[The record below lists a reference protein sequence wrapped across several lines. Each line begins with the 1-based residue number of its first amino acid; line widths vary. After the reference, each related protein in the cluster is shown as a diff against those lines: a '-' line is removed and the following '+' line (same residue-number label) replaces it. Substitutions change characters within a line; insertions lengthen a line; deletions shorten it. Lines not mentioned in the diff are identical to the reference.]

1 MISFD
6 DSSNLSKINE
16 DDFKQQVDYLNRILL
31 DSFDNH
37 SIGLGWHHLLQN
49 YDEQLLT
56 RIKDTTLRLQSYA
69 KIMLVIGIGGSYLG
83 SNAINNILNNDL
95 NNEFQLI
102 YVGQGLDSDY
112 LNEVYNYVK
121 DQSFVINVVS
131 KSGVT
136 LETSLAFRLFED
148 LMIKKY
154 PDTYKERIVVTT
166 SYVQSNLY
174 DYSIKQ
180 KYEIYGIAKD
190 IGGRYSVFSAVGLIS
205 LAFTNLNITEFVK
218 GAIAASNDVLNKK
231 SVAYRY
237 AYNRFIQY
245 NKGKVIVVLATYDSR
260 MLYFLKWWQQLF
272 GESEGKNE
280 SGLFPSFLVYSTDL
294 HSMGQ
299 YIQEGP
305 KTLFET
311 VIFFDE
317 VNNKLMIPTRED
329 DFEHLNEAVSRS
341 LHEINEL
348 ACDAVIEAHSL
359 EGNIPNLLFRIPK
372 KDEYN
377 LGYLMSTMM
386 YACYFSALL
395 IKVNPFDQPGVEV
408 YKKEIKRKL

>member
-1 MISFD
+1 MIFFD
-6 DSSNLSKINE
+6 DSSNLSEINE
-16 DDFKQQVDYLNRILL
+16 IEFNEQVDYLNNELL
-31 DSFDNH
+31 TNFNNH
-37 SIGLGWHHLLQN
+37 NKGLGWHRLLQN
-49 YDEQLLT
+49 YDEQLLSN
-56 RIKDTTLRLQSYA
+56 ISKTTTRLQSYA

-83 SNAINNILNNDL
+83 SKAVNNILNSEL

-148 LMIKKY
+148 LLIQKY
-154 PDTYKERIVVTT
+154 PDTYLERVVVTT
-166 SYVQSNLY
+166 SFIQSNLY
-174 DYSIKQ
+174 DYAIK
-180 KYEIYGIAKD
+180 KGYEIYEIERD

-205 LAFTNLNITEFVK
+205 LSFTNLKVENFIN
-218 GAIAASNDVLNKK
+218 GAKVASNDVLNKK
-231 SVAYRY
+231 SVAYSY
-237 AYNRFIQY
+237 AYNRFHQY
-245 NKGKVIVVLATYDSR
+245 NKGKVIEVLATYDSK
-260 MLYFLKWWQQLF
+260 MFYFLKWWQQLF
-272 GESEGKNE
+272 GESEGKKE
-280 SGLFPSFLVYSTDL
+280 SGLFPSYLVYSTDL

-311 VIFFDE
+311 VIFFDKC
-317 VNNKLMIPTRED
+317 NHNLMIPKRED
-329 DFEHLNEAVSRS
+329 DYEHLNEAVKRS
-341 LHEINEL
+341 LHKINEL
-348 ACDAVIEAHSL
+348 VCDAVKEAHSQ

-372 KDEYN
+372 KDEYH
-377 LGYLMSTMM
+377 LGYLMATMM

-408 YKKEIKRKL
+408 YKNEIKRKL